1 MSGLTDAVHVGTTS
15 GAYQVDFIVGD
26 LDVWT
31 HRRCTCG
38 DYFRCIPGGLY
49 CR

>member
-1 MSGLTDAVHVGTTS
+1 MSRLTDAVHVGTTS

-38 DYFRCIPGGLY
+38 DCLMHTRWTLL
-49 CR
+49 